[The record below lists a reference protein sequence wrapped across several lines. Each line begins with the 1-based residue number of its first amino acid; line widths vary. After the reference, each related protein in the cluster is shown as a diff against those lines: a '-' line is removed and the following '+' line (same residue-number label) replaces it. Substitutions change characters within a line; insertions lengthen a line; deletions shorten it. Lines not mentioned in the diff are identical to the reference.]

1 MSILNQRL
9 KVALIDRKIQKY
21 IWNLSSFGV
30 PLHPTNVLTMSVTVR
45 EVMNALEN
53 FAPLPLQE
61 SYDNA
66 GLQVGLTE
74 VEVSGVLLC
83 LDVTE
88 EVILEAIELGC
99 NLIVSHHPLL
109 FRGLKTLSDTD
120 MVQRCVRMA
129 VQNDI
134 NIYSAHTNLDSAID
148 GVNYA
153 IAERLG
159 LVDVELIQQRKVPVQ
174 TDSRERMV
182 LAGNGVIG
190 YLTEGEDSLVF
201 LQRVKQAFGV
211 ECLMHN
217 ELLQRPIQCV
227 AICGG
232 AGDFMLDEAIK
243 LKADAFLTG
252 EMHYHQYFGHA
263 QQIQIGVLG
272 HYQSE
277 QYTTEIFRGVIE
289 DGFPSLALFK
299 TSVCTNPIKYL

>member
-1 MSILNQRL
+1 MVE
-9 KVALIDRKIQKY
+9 KTKY

-30 PLHPTNVLTMSVTVR
+30 PLHPTNILTMSVTVR

-88 EVILEAIELGC
+88 EVISEAIELGC

-134 NIYSAHTNLDSAID
+134 NIYSAHTNLDSSID

-159 LVDVELIQQRKVPVQ
+159 LVDVELIQQRRVPVKA
-174 TDSRERMV
+174 DSKERMV

-232 AGDFMLDEAIK
+232 AGDFLLDEAIRQ
-243 LKADAFLTG
+243 KADAFLTG

-277 QYTTEIFRGVIE
+277 QYTADILRGVIG
-289 DGFPSLALFK
+289 DRFPDLALFK
-299 TSVCTNPIKYL
+299 TTVCTNPIKYL

>member
-1 MSILNQRL
+1 MREE
-9 KVALIDRKIQKY
+9 
-21 IWNLSSFGV
+21 IWILSSFGV
-30 PLHPTNVLTMSVTVR
+30 PLRPRNVLTMSVRVR

-74 VEVSGVLLC
+74 AEVSGVLLC

-88 EVILEAIELGC
+88 EVILEAVELGC

-109 FRGLKTLSDTD
+109 FRGLKVLSDTD

-134 NIYSAHTNLDSAID
+134 NIYAAHTNLDSAID

-159 LVDVELIQQRKVPVQ
+159 LMDVELIQQRKVPVHS
-174 TDSRERMV
+174 DARERMV

-190 YLTEGEDSLVF
+190 YLPEGEDSLVF

-232 AGDFMLDEAIK
+232 AGDFLLDEAIR

-252 EMHYHQYFGHA
+252 EMHYHQYFGHS

-277 QYTTEIFRGVIE
+277 QYTTDILRSVIE
-289 DGFPSLALFK
+289 DKFPSLALFK
-299 TSVCTNPIKYL
+299 TSICTNPIKYL